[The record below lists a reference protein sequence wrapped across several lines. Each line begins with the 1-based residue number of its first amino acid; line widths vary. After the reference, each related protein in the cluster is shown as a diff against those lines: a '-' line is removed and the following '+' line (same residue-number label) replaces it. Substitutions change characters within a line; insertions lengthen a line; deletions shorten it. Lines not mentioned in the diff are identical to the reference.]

1 MSSAP
6 TAMIL
11 SQLWSLPAILL
22 AIVGIVIALAR
33 WKKHPTVSLV
43 ALIAFGL
50 LLATRLMSAALFA
63 FQYWQVSNNSFGGTG
78 SIFGIVQSVL
88 VLFGFLSQVLMIVA
102 IFGWRA
108 PATAATTMQ

>member
-11 SQLWSLPAILL
+11 SQLWNLPAILL

-50 LLATRLMSAALFA
+50 LLGTRLLSAALFA
-63 FQYWQVSNNSFGGTG
+63 FQYWQISSNSFSGTG
-78 SIFGIVQSVL
+78 SIFGIVQSLL
-88 VLFGFLSQVLMIVA
+88 VLFGFLSQVLMIIA

-108 PATAATTMQ
+108 PAPASPTMQ